1 MVKNFY
7 NNLKKNFEGLEKK
20 TLKIMKAGLKFSFA
34 TAIIAAGILITYI
47 YFVHSYLVF
56 KIGLLIFELALS
68 FAADFII
75 SGIAV
80 DSIKKQI
87 I

>member
-1 MVKNFY
+1 MFKKFYETLKNTFT
-7 NNLKKNFEGLEKK
+7 NLEKK
-20 TLKIMKAGLKFSFA
+20 NLKLMKNGLTFSF
-34 TAIIAAGILITYI
+34 IILLVGVFILITYLF
-47 YFVHSYLVF
+47 FVHNYLVF
-56 KIGLLIFELALS
+56 KIGLLVFELALS

-87 I
+87 T

>member
-1 MVKNFY
+1 MLKKLY
-7 NNLKKNFEGLEKK
+7 NNLKNTFESLEKK
-20 TLKIMKAGLKFSFA
+20 TLKIMNLGLKISFV
-34 TAIIAAGILITYI
+34 TAILATGILITYL

-80 DSIKKQI
+80 DSIKKQMI
-87 I
+87 